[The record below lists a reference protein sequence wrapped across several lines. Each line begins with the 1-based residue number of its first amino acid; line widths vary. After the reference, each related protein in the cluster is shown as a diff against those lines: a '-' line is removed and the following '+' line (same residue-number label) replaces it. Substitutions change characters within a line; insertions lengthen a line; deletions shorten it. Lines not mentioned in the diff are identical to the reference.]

1 MHAAMSAL
9 KHKPEDLQIAI
20 TQMVRLQRDGEEVK
34 ISKRTGD
41 IVELSEVIQEV
52 GSDAARFTYLLLSV
66 DSSQNF
72 DLELVAQQV
81 NENPVFYVQYAHARI
96 HSIMKKADEEGVTL
110 PPVEKVNLSLLNNP
124 RELAILRALQELP
137 ETVLR
142 STQEIAPHRITN
154 WARDFASLFHSF
166 YHDCR
171 IIGEDIDTELT
182 EARLWLVEAS
192 RVGLAVSLDLLGV
205 SAPKEMWREDENG
218 ESNG

>member
-1 MHAAMSAL
+1 
-9 KHKPEDLQIAI
+9 
-20 TQMVRLQRDGEEVK
+20 
-34 ISKRTGD
+34 
-41 IVELSEVIQEV
+41 
-52 GSDAARFTYLLLSV
+52 
-66 DSSQNF
+66 
-72 DLELVAQQV
+72 
-81 NENPVFYVQYAHARI
+81 
-96 HSIMKKADEEGVTL
+96 MKKADQEGVTL

-171 IIGEDIDTELT
+171 IIGEDIDTDLT

-192 RVGLAVSLDLLGV
+192 RVGLVVSLDLLGV

>member
-1 MHAAMSAL
+1 MSTRKANFITLDAL
-9 KHKPEDLQIAI
+9 IEELGVDV
-20 TQMVRLQRDGEEVK
+20 VRYFFIMRG
-34 ISKRTGD
+34 
-41 IVELSEVIQEV
+41 
-52 GSDAARFTYLLLSV
+52 A
-66 DSSQNF
+66 SSHLDFDF
-72 DLELVAQQV
+72 DLAKDES
-81 NENPVFYVQYAHARI
+81 EKNPVYYLQYAHARI
-96 HSIMKKADEEGVTL
+96 HSIMKKADEAGVVL
-110 PPVEKVNLSLLNNP
+110 SSIEKANLSLLSNP

-171 IIGEDIDTELT
+171 IIGEDVDIELT

-192 RVGLAVSLDLLGV
+192 RIGLAISLDLLGV

-218 ESNG
+218 ELNG

>member
-1 MHAAMSAL
+1 MN
-9 KHKPEDLQIAI
+9 
-20 TQMVRLQRDGEEVK
+20 
-34 ISKRTGD
+34 ISPSHRKFNERYY
-41 IVELSEVIQEV
+41 LSGKYI
-52 GSDAARFTYLLLSV
+52 SDEQLCELLL
-66 DSSQNF
+66 
-72 DLELVAQQV
+72 E
-81 NENPVFYVQYAHARI
+81 
-96 HSIMKKADEEGVTL
+96 
-110 PPVEKVNLSLLNNP
+110 VEKVNLSLLNNP

-171 IIGEDIDTELT
+171 IIGEGIDTELT